1 MKFKLLVLS
10 VLGSITL
17 ANAQYTVTDDNGVV
31 LNDGDVIEY
40 GTLAYPDAS
49 YDFFVTNDNP
59 TDEIYTRVQLVSA
72 TNNSDATFEQLCYG
86 DLCYFDVEML
96 QFVPPMNA
104 SPVAIPV
111 GRTTGMGN
119 HFYNNDPG
127 NSADPVDFVF
137 SFRQY
142 QDADGT
148 VEIGTPL
155 TFTYRYNPSLGVETN
170 NSINLTIQSTVV
182 SDQLVLTVNEPVQMW
197 LYDLQGK
204 LVKRAAFESGNQ
216 VVNVSDLSA
225 QIYIAQFEN
234 TEGGKMA
241 TKILIK

>member
-1 MKFKLLVLS
+1 MKFKLLVLTI
-10 VLGSITL
+10 LGSVTV
-17 ANAQYTVTDDNGVV
+17 ASAQYTIKDDNGVV

-59 TDEIYTRVQLVSA
+59 TDEIYSRVQMVSA
-72 TNNSDATFEQLCYG
+72 TNTSDPTFEQLCYG

-104 SPVAIPV
+104 LPVAIPV
-111 GRTTGMGN
+111 GATTGMGN

-127 NSADPVDFVF
+127 NKSDPVDFVF

-170 NSINLTIQSTVV
+170 SAVNLTIQSTVV
-182 SDQLVLTVNEPVQMW
+182 SDQLVLNVSEPVQMR

-204 LVKRAAFESGNQ
+204 LVKQAAFESGNQ

-234 TEGGKMA
+234 TNGA
-241 TKILIK
+241 RRTTKILVN